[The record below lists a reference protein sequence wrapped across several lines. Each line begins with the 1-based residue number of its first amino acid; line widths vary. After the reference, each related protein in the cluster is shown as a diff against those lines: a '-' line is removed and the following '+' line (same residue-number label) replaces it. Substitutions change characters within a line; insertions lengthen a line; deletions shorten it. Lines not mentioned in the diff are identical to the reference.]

1 MYFNFRIYMQVTKIT
16 LLEVKDHDTL
26 SIDIKRGRGNMAVYA
41 LEEAHH
47 ISFNSVDLIV
57 WTFLHIFCFLPEN
70 LVQDAE
76 DCTLSHSLHS
86 SALSKVLSAFSP
98 LTQLTAAIILAAK
111 PWTALVGVEGI
122 VKSLSLLGA
131 DGTQYYSGLCL
142 ACWGGKVLGKT
153 CWQSANLT

>member
-57 WTFLHIFCFLPEN
+57 
-70 LVQDAE
+70 
-76 DCTLSHSLHS
+76 
-86 SALSKVLSAFSP
+86 
-98 LTQLTAAIILAAK
+98 
-111 PWTALVGVEGI
+111 
-122 VKSLSLLGA
+122 
-131 DGTQYYSGLCL
+131 
-142 ACWGGKVLGKT
+142 
-153 CWQSANLT
+153 